1 MFLNACQATWFSSAC
16 FLECVAQLLFYP
28 VLSVFFS
35 FSVIGFGSVSQ
46 PFCVS
51 SPSKY
56 LCVCHFIGSLP
67 LKVFTTSTK
76 IVRESRKSLN
86 VEMSITLGTNTTC
99 SMLLYLAF
107 KSVLP
112 HPFTVSF
119 CVWIVS
125 VFEGCLFNDETS
137 VSVEL
142 ICISVL
148 QVNQT
153 FWWYSPYCK
162 RK

>member
-1 MFLNACQATWFSSAC
+1 
-16 FLECVAQLLFYP
+16 
-28 VLSVFFS
+28 
-35 FSVIGFGSVSQ
+35 
-46 PFCVS
+46 
-51 SPSKY
+51 
-56 LCVCHFIGSLP
+56 
-67 LKVFTTSTK
+67 
-76 IVRESRKSLN
+76 
-86 VEMSITLGTNTTC
+86 MSIRLGINITC

-112 HPFTVSF
+112 YPFTVSL

-125 VFEGCLFNDETS
+125 VFEGCLFNDTS

-148 QVNQT
+148 QVNQK
-153 FWWYSPYCK
+153 FWYVFLYCK